1 VEDFL
6 KMSEFRA
13 YAERLLNEEKV
24 SSKLIKSTIDLLHD
38 FIYHVKAELSSD
50 ERKQVVDN
58 LEVSVDSMN
67 GDSVSLNGTAEF
79 VKNGKYN
86 KTAKFSV
93 ELKFEGIES
102 DNAQLPVPTDT
113 VADETGSTEDMGGE
127 EPIE

>member
-1 VEDFL
+1 
-6 KMSEFRA
+6 MSEFRA

-24 SSKLIKSTIDLLHD
+24 SSKLIKNTIDLLHD

-93 ELKFEGIES
+93 ELKFEGIE
-102 DNAQLPVPTDT
+102 DENTQLPVPTDD
-113 VADETGSTEDMGGE
+113 VNDEIGSTEDIGGE

>member
-1 VEDFL
+1 
-6 KMSEFRA
+6 MSEFRA

-24 SSKLIKSTIDLLHD
+24 SSKLIKNTIDLLHD

-79 VKNGKYN
+79 IKNSKYN

-93 ELKFEGIES
+93 ELKFEGIE
-102 DNAQLPVPTDT
+102 DENTQLPVPTDD
-113 VADETGSTEDMGGE
+113 VNDEIGSTEDIGGE

>member
-1 VEDFL
+1 MSDF
-6 KMSEFRA
+6 RQ
-13 YAERLLNEEKV
+13 YAERVLNEEKV

-38 FIYHVKAELSSD
+38 FIYHVKAELSVD

-93 ELKFEGIES
+93 ELKFEGIE
-102 DNAQLPVPTDT
+102 DENTQLPVPTDD
-113 VADETGSTEDMGGE
+113 VNDEIGSTEDIGGE

>member
-1 VEDFL
+1 MSDF
-6 KMSEFRA
+6 RQ
-13 YAERLLNEEKV
+13 YAERVLNEEKV

-38 FIYHVKAELSSD
+38 FIYHVKAELSVD

-93 ELKFEGIES
+93 ELKFEGIE
-102 DNAQLPVPTDT
+102 DENTQLPVPTDD
-113 VADETGSTEDMGGE
+113 VNDEIGSTEDIGGE
-127 EPIE
+127 EPIESITPE